1 MTAPVDLRLA
11 IPGVFG
17 WLAAGLLI
25 GAPGYAL
32 PVAIV
37 LWMLGA
43 LLVAAAFVRPRAW
56 LSVAALAAMAAAL
69 CCTSVAMALP
79 ARIPGALAEAA
90 TSGRQVSAAA
100 TTSETLLPGTGSFR
114 VTLSDVTIG
123 GTTVVGSIP
132 VLVFGDRP
140 DVRVG
145 IGSTLRL
152 TGTLSAADSGE
163 DIAFLMFSSG
173 TPKFVA
179 PPPWYLSWAN
189 SLRAGFGSAA
199 AELPGDGGDLL
210 PGLAIGDT
218 TSVSDGLDS
227 AMKSTSLSHLTAV
240 SGANCAVVIALVMA
254 MGGAFGLPRW
264 ARIGGSVAILVAFVV
279 LVTPEPSVLRA
290 AVMAALVLASMLSGR
305 PVRGIPVLA
314 VASIGLL
321 VSDPW
326 LARSYG
332 FGLSVLA
339 TGGLLLMAGPLASM
353 LERWLPRKLALVIA
367 VPLAAQLACQPVIIL
382 LNASLPAYGVLANTL
397 AEPAAPI
404 ATVLGLAA
412 CVTLPLVPP
421 LGSVL
426 SQLAWI
432 PSAWIAAVAQFFS
445 GLPGAQLP
453 WPPGALGVLLLLI
466 LTALAVFAMLWRGLR
481 WRWFALGLVLCVL
494 AYAGIVGGSRV
505 GDLLNRPT
513 DWEIAGC
520 DVGQGDSFLVRSRG
534 QTALIDTGREPALMT
549 KCLRELGISHIDLLV
564 LTHYD
569 LDHVGG
575 APAVVGM
582 VTRAFVGPSQGAKS
596 DRLVT
601 SLLGG
606 GAQVQQVS
614 RGPTGVLGDLRWAV
628 LWPPQRLDG
637 IEPGNPASV
646 TVLFTPLVSCAC
658 LSSIFLGDLGE
669 DAQNRVLAA
678 NPSLGRVDVVKV
690 SHHGSADQSSKLYE
704 RLQATVGLIGVGVD
718 NGYGHPTQT
727 LLDILARVGTV
738 PKRTDQHGL
747 LLVSAGSTPGSVNV
761 WTQK

>member
-1 MTAPVDLRLA
+1 
-11 IPGVFG
+11 
-17 WLAAGLLI
+17 
-25 GAPGYAL
+25 
-32 PVAIV
+32 
-37 LWMLGA
+37 
-43 LLVAAAFVRPRAW
+43 
-56 LSVAALAAMAAAL
+56 
-69 CCTSVAMALP
+69 
-79 ARIPGALAEAA
+79 
-90 TSGRQVSAAA
+90 
-100 TTSETLLPGTGSFR
+100 
-114 VTLSDVTIG
+114 
-123 GTTVVGSIP
+123 
-132 VLVFGDRP
+132 
-140 DVRVG
+140 
-145 IGSTLRL
+145 
-152 TGTLSAADSGE
+152 
-163 DIAFLMFSSG
+163 
-173 TPKFVA
+173 
-179 PPPWYLSWAN
+179 
-189 SLRAGFGSAA
+189 
-199 AELPGDGGDLL
+199 
-210 PGLAIGDT
+210 
-218 TSVSDGLDS
+218 
-227 AMKSTSLSHLTAV
+227 
-240 SGANCAVVIALVMA
+240 
-254 MGGAFGLPRW
+254 
-264 ARIGGSVAILVAFVV
+264 V

-314 VASIGLL
+314 VASLGLL

-339 TGGLLLMAGPLASM
+339 TGGLLLMAGPLARM

-382 LNASLPAYGVLANTL
+382 LNASLPAYGVLANML

-412 CVTLPLVPP
+412 CVALPLAPP

-426 SQLAWI
+426 SQLTWV

-453 WPPGALGVLLLLI
+453 WPPGALGVLLLFL
-466 LTALAVFAMLWRGLR
+466 LTALAVFAMLWRGPR

-505 GDLLNRPT
+505 GNLLNRPA

-520 DVGQGDSFLVRSRG
+520 DVGQGDSFLVR
-534 QTALIDTGREPALMT
+534 REPALMT

-569 LDHVGG
+569 IDHVGG
-575 APAVVGM
+575 TPAVVGM
-582 VTRAFVGPSQGAKS
+582 VTRAFVGPGQGAKS

-614 RGPTGVLGDLRWAV
+614 RGPTGVLGDLRWSV
-628 LWPPQRLDG
+628 LWPPLHLNG
-637 IEPGNPASV
+637 IELGNPASV
-646 TVLFTPLVSCAC
+646 TVEFTPIAACAC

-678 NPSLGRVDVVKV
+678 NPSLGHVDVVKV
-690 SHHGSADQSSKLYE
+690 GHHGSADQSSKLYE

-718 NGYGHPTQT
+718 NGYGHPTQK

-738 PKRTDQHGL
+738 PERTDQHGL
-747 LLVSAGSTPGSVNV
+747 LLVSAGATRGSVNV
-761 WTQK
+761 WTEK